1 MKRVL
6 MGFVSFAAVL
16 TIGSFTES
24 YTSQAD
30 HGRPPAPQRPDLA
43 YGEEH
48 TNGISKLEAHGDH
61 GGAPAYDHGRPPAP
75 AYEHVLLIYLY
86 R

>member
-1 MKRVL
+1 MKKVL

-30 HGRPPAPQRPDLA
+30 HGRPPAPQRPD
-43 YGEEH
+43 Y
-48 TNGISKLEAHGDH
+48 ISVDGRTGLVTL
-61 GGAPAYDHGRPPAP
+61 DHGRPPAP
-75 AYEHVLLIYLY
+75 AYDYSYIDCGKQI
-86 R
+86 

>member
-1 MKRVL
+1 MKKVL

-30 HGRPPAPQRPDLA
+30 HGRPPAPQRPD
-43 YGEEH
+43 Y
-48 TNGISKLEAHGDH
+48 ISSYENTGD
-61 GGAPAYDHGRPPAP
+61 GNTGLVSFDHGRPPAP
-75 AYEHVLLIYLY
+75 AYEYGDIHFDHGEHK
-86 R
+86 

>member
-1 MKRVL
+1 MKKVL

-30 HGRPPAPQRPDLA
+30 HGRPPAPQRPD
-43 YGEEH
+43 Y
-48 TNGISKLEAHGDH
+48 ISSYENTDDGNTGLVSF
-61 GGAPAYDHGRPPAP
+61 DHGRPPAP
-75 AYEHVLLIYLY
+75 AYEYGDIHIDHGEHI
-86 R
+86 